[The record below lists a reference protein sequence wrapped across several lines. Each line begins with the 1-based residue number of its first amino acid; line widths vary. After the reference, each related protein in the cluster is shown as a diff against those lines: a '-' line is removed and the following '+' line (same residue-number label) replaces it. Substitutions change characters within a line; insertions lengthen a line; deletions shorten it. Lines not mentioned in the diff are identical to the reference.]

1 VTKKSYVI
9 ENGLTAGIVGLALVV
24 GFAVGLSKLTVH
36 HDHKAIKLPASID
49 GGYTLVDSSTPQA
62 QNLLQVLSQLS
73 ASASKAEDA
82 GAVSALYQP
91 VAATGGTPAS
101 APTSFAVTAVRKG
114 SSTSPM
120 MVPLSSLGTYSKVGE
135 DTCFQ
140 ASSQSSPYTAC
151 YRSSAEF
158 TVEVTGSDAPA
169 ALAAHLDAI
178 WKKIS

>member
-1 VTKKSYVI
+1 MTKKSYVI
-9 ENGLTAGIVGLALVV
+9 ENGLTIGLIALALVV

-36 HDHKAIKLPASID
+36 HDHKAIKLPSSID
-49 GGYTLVDSSTPQA
+49 GGYTLVDSTTPQA
-62 QNLLQVLSQLS
+62 QQLLQVLSQLS
-73 ASASKAEDA
+73 DSASKAENA
-82 GAVSALYQP
+82 GVVSALYQP
-91 VAATGGTPAS
+91 VAATAGAPAS
-101 APTSFAVTAVRKG
+101 APSSFAVTAIRKG
-114 SSTSPM
+114 SATSPM

-158 TVEVTGSDAPA
+158 SVEVTGSDTAA
-169 ALAAHLDAI
+169 ALAGHLDAI